1 MSKNIFND
9 ENYHKEINYE
19 DINNYIY
26 TFNKIVNHFLISS
39 SETIKIKQDE
49 YLKFILQKGI
59 NTLLNVFRFLILYTK
74 NLDLISL
81 HCEKSYLYY
90 IEFIGQIGH
99 ENKSYLQLSSKDAI
113 LFVYKKSIFDINNEY
128 KKCFDTNQEE
138 RLKLKVIDLNNKC
151 INYFRNFLFKKI
163 NICENQEKSLQKIKS
178 LTEQFIKRLLM
189 LNTSNIIKT
198 IKNLEFLIEFL
209 KVIELKQI
217 ELNKY
222 TSIVECVCK
231 KIKKQYYNATS
242 INIKTNGIEFDK
254 KIIKN
259 SPLKFVNWLFE

>member
-1 MSKNIFND
+1 MSQNIFND
-9 ENYHKEINYE
+9 ENYQKEINYE

-26 TFNKIVNHFLISS
+26 TFNKLVNNFLISS
-39 SETIKIKQDE
+39 IETITIKQDE

-74 NLDLISL
+74 NLDLIYL

-128 KKCFDTNQEE
+128 KKSFHISQNEKY
-138 RLKLKVIDLNNKC
+138 KLTIIDLNNRC
-151 INYFRNFLFKKI
+151 INYFRSFLFKKI
-163 NICENQEKSLQKIKS
+163 NICENQEKSLQKIKG
-178 LTEQFIKRLLM
+178 LTEQFVKTLLM
-189 LNTSNIIKT
+189 LNTSNITKT
-198 IKNLEFLIEFL
+198 IMNLEFLIEFL
-209 KVIELKQI
+209 KVIEVKKI
-217 ELNKY
+217 ELSKY
-222 TSIVECVCK
+222 TSLVEAICK
-231 KIKKQYYNATS
+231 KIKTHSSTLAS
-242 INIKTNGIEFDK
+242 INNKINLNEFDK

>member
-1 MSKNIFND
+1 MSTNIFND
-9 ENYHKEINYE
+9 ENYQKEINYE

-26 TFNKIVNHFLISS
+26 SFNKIVNNFLISS
-39 SETIKIKQDE
+39 SETIKIKENE

-59 NTLLNVFRFLILYTK
+59 NTLLNVFRILILYTK

-113 LFVYKKSIFDINNEY
+113 LFVYKKSIFDINNEF

-178 LTEQFIKRLLM
+178 LTEQFIKKVLV
-189 LNTSNIIKT
+189 LNTSNIIRT
-198 IKNLEFLIEFL
+198 TKNLEFLIEIL
-209 KVIELKQI
+209 KVIEIKKI

-222 TSIVECVCK
+222 TSVIEIICK
-231 KIKKQYYNATS
+231 KLKKKSYNSKSIKNK
-242 INIKTNGIEFDK
+242 INSVEFYK

-259 SPLKFVNWLFE
+259 SSLIFVNWLLE